1 MYEEDGF
8 TKELLDQVN
17 EVKVV
22 KRGSL
27 KDYKSKS
34 GADRIRVHWKAVV
47 S

>member
-34 GADRIRVHWKAVV
+34 GADRARE
-47 S
+47 